1 MSKKSSTPSPVEVAR
16 EAFQRLATRR
26 IAPTPEAYRIAYEEI
41 LGAEADIK
49 AETVLSGF
57 ANILNRQAGEI
68 GLLGM
73 RLTQAQESNDWLE
86 YSKQLNGYA
95 EENWI
100 AAARPVVPVSVPTAP
115 MTVAAG
121 ELLPIDPEREFLHD
135 SRKEK
140 LLREV
145 LARVLIFNLP
155 TLLENAPE
163 LANEA
168 KGVGQDLKQA
178 FSEQVMNEVISRI
191 KQLSFQIELKT
202 DDMAQQEELLMRLF
216 QLLLENINGLLEQGS
231 WLSTQIE
238 TVQKLITGPISQT
251 SLADATK
258 NLKEV
263 IYKQGLLKNTLSEEK
278 VVVKNMMLTF
288 VDRLSAMVSTT
299 DSYHQTIAGFSKQIS
314 QSGNI
319 SDLNSVLNDIMRETQ
334 KAQVETERS
343 RDAMQEAQ
351 EEVQKAEARIHA
363 LEGQLQQ
370 MGELVRE
377 DQLTGSLN
385 RRGMDESLDREILNA
400 EYRDTVL
407 CIALLDLDDF
417 KRINDTHGH
426 ATGDEV
432 LIHLVKV
439 IRETLRKLDV
449 IARFGGEEFVVLMP
463 ETQPDDAIQIITR
476 VQRELTKRIF
486 MHESQRL
493 LITFSAGVAM
503 HVKGEGQAD
512 LLKRADVALYKAKNA
527 GKNRIV
533 FADPPAEIPAS
544 SSPSLAP

>member
-1 MSKKSSTPSPVEVAR
+1 MTKKPSTLNPVEIAR
-16 EAFQRLATRR
+16 EAFQRLGSRR
-26 IAPTPEAYRIAYEEI
+26 IAPTPEAYRIVYEEI
-41 LGAEADIK
+41 MGAQSGPGPETILSNFAATLAKQPGENGILG
-49 AETVLSGF
+49 
-57 ANILNRQAGEI
+57 NRLVRAQENGDWTEYERHFSEFAGE
-68 GLLGM
+68 
-73 RLTQAQESNDWLE
+73 
-86 YSKQLNGYA
+86 
-95 EENWI
+95 NWQS
-100 AAARPVVPVSVPTAP
+100 RPMVPHGELVPVD
-115 MTVAAG
+115 
-121 ELLPIDPEREFLHD
+121 LERQFIRD
-135 SRKEK
+135 SKKEK
-140 LLREV
+140 MLREV

-155 TLLENAPE
+155 SLLENAPE
-163 LANEA
+163 LANESRA
-168 KGVGQDLKQA
+168 CGQDIKMA
-178 FSEQVMNEVISRI
+178 FSEQAMNEVTARI

-202 DDMAQQEELLMRLF
+202 DDMAQQQELMMRLF

-231 WLSTQIE
+231 WLSSQIE
-238 TVQKLITGPISQT
+238 TVQALITGPISQT

-299 DSYHQTIAGFSKQIS
+299 DNYQKTISGFSQRIS

-319 SDLNSVLNDIMRETQ
+319 SDLNTVLNEIMRETQ
-334 KAQVETERS
+334 NAQEEATRS
-343 RDAMQEAQ
+343 RDAMEGARQDVE
-351 EEVQKAEARIHA
+351 KAEARIQT
-363 LEGQLQQ
+363 LEQQLVH

-385 RRGMDESLDREILNA
+385 RRGMDESLEREIINA
-400 EYRDTVL
+400 ERHETPL

-432 LIHLVKV
+432 LVHMVKV

-449 IARFGGEEFVVLMP
+449 IARFGGEEFLVLMP
-463 ETQPDDAIQIITR
+463 ETEPQDAVQIITR

-493 LITFSAGVAM
+493 LITFSAGVAE
-503 HVKGEGQAD
+503 HYTGENQAQ
-512 LLKRADVALYKAKNA
+512 LLKRADVALYKAKHA

-533 FADPPAEIPAS
+533 FADPPGPDELPA
-544 SSPSLAP
+544 L

>member
-1 MSKKSSTPSPVEVAR
+1 MSKKPSTLTPVEIAR
-16 EAFQRLATRR
+16 EAFQRLGTRR

-41 LGAEADIK
+41 QGTASDVRP
-49 AETVLSGF
+49 ETVLMNF
-57 ANILNRQAGEI
+57 ATTLAKQPGEN
-68 GLLGM
+68 GMLGT
-73 RLTQAQESNDWLE
+73 RLVRAQETDDWQQ
-86 YSKQLNGYA
+86 YQHQLTEFA
-95 EENWI
+95 EENWSG
-100 AAARPVVPVSVPTAP
+100 RPSVPH
-115 MTVAAG
+115 G
-121 ELLPIDPEREFLHD
+121 ELMPVDLERQFIRD
-135 SRKEK
+135 SKKEK
-140 LLREV
+140 MLREL
-145 LARVLIFNLP
+145 LARVLVFNLP
-155 TLLENAPE
+155 SLLENAPE

-168 KGVGQDLKQA
+168 RNGGQDLKTA
-178 FSEQVMNEVISRI
+178 FSEQAMNEISSRI

-202 DDMAQQEELLMRLF
+202 DDMAQQQELLMRLF
-216 QLLLENINGLLEQGS
+216 LLLLENINGLLESGS
-231 WLSTQIE
+231 WLSSQIE
-238 TVQKLITGPISQT
+238 TVQALITGPISKT

-299 DSYHQTIAGFSKQIS
+299 SNYQKTISGFSQQIS

-319 SDLNSVLNDIMRETQ
+319 SDLNSVLTDIMRETQ
-334 KAQVETERS
+334 NAQVEAERS
-343 RDAMQEAQ
+343 RDAMQDAQ
-351 EEVQKAEARIHA
+351 QEVERAEARIQT
-363 LEGQLQQ
+363 LESQLVQ

-385 RRGMDESLDREILNA
+385 RRGMDESLEREISNA
-400 EYRDTVL
+400 QRHDAPL

-432 LIHLVKV
+432 LVHMVKV
-439 IRETLRKLDV
+439 IKETLRKLDV
-449 IARFGGEEFVVLMP
+449 IARFGGEEFLVVMP
-463 ETQPDDAIQIITR
+463 ETDPQDAVQIITR

-493 LITFSAGVAM
+493 LITFSAGVAL
-503 HVKGEGQAD
+503 HENGETQAD
-512 LLKRADVALYKAKNA
+512 LLKRADMALYRAKDA

-533 FADPPAEIPAS
+533 FADPAGSGSSVAS
-544 SSPSLAP
+544 